1 MRPLRS
7 RHSSAAS
14 SSYLE
19 KENVTVSK
27 DLMVNVK
34 KDGKRSVE
42 ESINEY
48 KDIVNDE
55 MEEIL
60 DVEDENDKDDLNENK
75 RYQKDTKII
84 QRESEE
90 TEETMSTMTCLSCP
104 ECSQPLGWVE
114 KERYV
119 SRMV

>member
-14 SSYLE
+14 SSYW
-19 KENVTVSK
+19 ENENDSK
-27 DLMVNVK
+27 DVMINMK

-42 ESINEY
+42 ETLNEI

-55 MEEIL
+55 TEEIH
-60 DVEDENDKDDLNENK
+60 DVEDENNKDDPNEKK
-75 RYQKDTKII
+75 RYKKDTKII

-90 TEETMSTMTCLSCP
+90 KEETMSTMTCLSCSK
-104 ECSQPLGWVE
+104 CSQPLGWVE

-119 SRMV
+119 SRML